1 MRETFFS
8 ILDEERQHWS
18 CGTEKT
24 FREGRQAELE
34 VFLGIEHRLRGEAND
49 QNWNAYNRKGST
61 MGAADAMQHGFGT
74 RWTTHTHQLEQ

>member
-34 VFLGIEHRLRGEAND
+34 VFLGIEHRLRGEAAD
-49 QNWNAYNRKGST
+49 QNWNAYIRKGST
-61 MGAADAMQHGFGT
+61 IAAADACSTASVQDGQHT
-74 RWTTHTHQLEQ
+74 YQLE